1 MQEEEDVVSAEE
13 VVDAGRARLQDA
25 VHVDG
30 GVVQSVHEAAED
42 DAIAQVAHQLTDVA
56 VLPKGRV
63 VRRKEVLPVKNGY
76 CNFMPI

>member
-30 GVVQSVHEAAED
+30 GVVQSVHEPAEY
-42 DAIAQVAHQLTDVA
+42 DAIAQVANQLTDVA
-56 VLPKGRV
+56 VLPQGRV
-63 VRRKEVLPVKNGY
+63 VRRKEVLPVKNG
-76 CNFMPI
+76 